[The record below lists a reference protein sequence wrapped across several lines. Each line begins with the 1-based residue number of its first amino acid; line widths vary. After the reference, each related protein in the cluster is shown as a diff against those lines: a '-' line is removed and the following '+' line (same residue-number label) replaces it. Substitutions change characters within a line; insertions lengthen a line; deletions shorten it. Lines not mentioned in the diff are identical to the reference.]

1 MLESVIF
8 FEPYRAVLQVLQN
21 FTYDSFPVLDYILG
35 AETCRTSPSYLS
47 TQSFSYD
54 LRNNDGSSFSS
65 KSLTNISSWPCATKL
80 GLDQR
85 QHEALYSALT
95 SRVSLIQ
102 GPPGTWK
109 TFLALRILRSLLD
122 NKILWQGKNNEEQN
136 LKLKISNCG
145 GSTRRVNWHIKNKI
159 FWENYGGDWRDDR
172 APIVVICFTVTNEDN
187 FIRVFFF
194 IFVNYF
200 RITLLTNFWKAFFV
214 RPRKSF
220 ELEVNRKRPSWR
232 TSV

>member
-1 MLESVIF
+1 MRDFPSTVIW
-8 FEPYRAVLQVLQN
+8 
-21 FTYDSFPVLDYILG
+21 
-35 AETCRTSPSYLS
+35 LS
-47 TQSFSYD
+47 
-54 LRNNDGSSFSS
+54 
-65 KSLTNISSWPCATKL
+65 
-80 GLDQR
+80 
-85 QHEALYSALT
+85 
-95 SRVSLIQ
+95 
-102 GPPGTWK
+102 PPGTGK

-172 APIVVICFTVTNEDN
+172 APIVVICFTVHQWRLLSE
-187 FIRVFFF
+187 F
-194 IFVNYF
+194 IFFNIFNLF

>member
-102 GPPGTWK
+102 GPPGTGK

-122 NKILWQGKNNEEQN
+122 NKSLWQGKNDEEQN
-136 LKLKISNCG
+136 LKSKISNCG